1 MRLFVVFFIF
11 LSMVTVSQTQAQTHV
26 QNLSCYYLEGERRFE
41 DLWIIDA
48 NEMLVSFWN
57 TKDNKFQK
65 FSITKLDKK
74 TVAWNQMENELT
86 VFVLDKIT
94 MRQSG
99 TIISTT
105 SDGQTSIEKRWFSN
119 CNFISHDQLE
129 DFIQTKQ

>member
-26 QNLSCYYLEGERRFE
+26 QNLSCYYLEGETKFQ

-65 FSITKLDKK
+65 FYDNTNDTKD
-74 TVAWNQMENELT
+74 N
-86 VFVLDKIT
+86 
-94 MRQSG
+94 
-99 TIISTT
+99 
-105 SDGQTSIEKRWFSN
+105 IEKDTELLVINESKKIN
-119 CNFISHDQLE
+119 
-129 DFIQTKQ
+129 

>member
-26 QNLSCYYLEGERRFE
+26 QN
-41 DLWIIDA
+41 IDA

-105 SDGQTSIEKRWFSN
+105 SDGQSSIEKRWFSN